1 MDFGEKLKALR
12 TERGLTQEQL
22 AARLYVSRTAVSKWE
37 TGGGSPNLDSLQAVA
52 RLFDV
57 SVDDLL
63 SADDLIVL
71 ARDERRSTA
80 RSSGML
86 SFGLLDVLAVV
97 FAFIPL
103 YGVDDGSFVRMANLA
118 DYGASVDF
126 GASFAV
132 MAAAVVSLMFV
143 GAVEILLAAAGS
155 RRAAASSPSFGFA
168 VQALAVVLFAP
179 PCSPT
184 PQRSCSRCSW
194 RRSSSAT
201 VFCARN
207 PWSAAEVTHRVA
219 RATHRGLPPGGARR
233 FIEVRTRKGSA
244 ASVRRKDGSM
254 ETTLMAAWLN
264 DAFAAFD
271 ATILGGRCMRSQNV
285 GASRSRPCSRR

>member
-63 SADDLIVL
+63 STDDLIVL

-143 GAVEILLAAAGS
+143 GAVEIVLAAAGS
-155 RRAAASSPSFGFA
+155 RRAAPIVALVGFA
-168 VQALAVVLFAP
+168 VQALAVVLFATTMQP
-179 PCSPT
+179 Y
-184 PQRSCSRCSW
+184 
-194 RRSSSAT
+194 A
-201 VFCARN
+201 
-207 PWSAAEVTHRVA
+207 
-219 RATHRGLPPGGARR
+219 
-233 FIEVRTRKGSA
+233 
-244 ASVRRKDGSM
+244 
-254 ETTLMAAWLN
+254 TTLMFVLLLAKVVVGYR
-264 DAFAAFD
+264 
-271 ATILGGRCMRSQNV
+271 ILRS
-285 GASRSRPCSRR
+285 

>member
-63 SADDLIVL
+63 STDDLIVL

-126 GASFAV
+126 GASFAA

-143 GAVEILLAAAGS
+143 GAVEIVLAAAGS
-155 RRAAASSPSFGFA
+155 RRAARIVALVGFA
-168 VQALAVVLFAP
+168 VQALAVVLFASTMQP
-179 PCSPT
+179 Y
-184 PQRSCSRCSW
+184 
-194 RRSSSAT
+194 A
-201 VFCARN
+201 
-207 PWSAAEVTHRVA
+207 
-219 RATHRGLPPGGARR
+219 
-233 FIEVRTRKGSA
+233 
-244 ASVRRKDGSM
+244 
-254 ETTLMAAWLN
+254 TTLMFVLLLAKVVVGYR
-264 DAFAAFD
+264 
-271 ATILGGRCMRSQNV
+271 ILRS
-285 GASRSRPCSRR
+285 

>member
-63 SADDLIVL
+63 STDDLIVL

-132 MAAAVVSLMFV
+132 MAAAVVSLMFM
-143 GAVEILLAAAGS
+143 GAVEIVLAAAGS
-155 RRAAASSPSFGFA
+155 RRAARIVALVGFA
-168 VQALAVVLFAP
+168 VQALAVVLFASTMQP
-179 PCSPT
+179 Y
-184 PQRSCSRCSW
+184 
-194 RRSSSAT
+194 A
-201 VFCARN
+201 
-207 PWSAAEVTHRVA
+207 
-219 RATHRGLPPGGARR
+219 
-233 FIEVRTRKGSA
+233 
-244 ASVRRKDGSM
+244 
-254 ETTLMAAWLN
+254 TTLMFVLLLAKVVVGYR
-264 DAFAAFD
+264 
-271 ATILGGRCMRSQNV
+271 ILRS
-285 GASRSRPCSRR
+285 

>member
-63 SADDLIVL
+63 STDDLIVL
-71 ARDERRSTA
+71 ACDERRSTA

-155 RRAAASSPSFGFA
+155 RRAARIVALVGFA
-168 VQALAVVLFAP
+168 VQALAVVLFASTMQP
-179 PCSPT
+179 Y
-184 PQRSCSRCSW
+184 
-194 RRSSSAT
+194 A
-201 VFCARN
+201 
-207 PWSAAEVTHRVA
+207 
-219 RATHRGLPPGGARR
+219 
-233 FIEVRTRKGSA
+233 
-244 ASVRRKDGSM
+244 
-254 ETTLMAAWLN
+254 TTLMFVLLLAKVVVGYR
-264 DAFAAFD
+264 
-271 ATILGGRCMRSQNV
+271 ILRS
-285 GASRSRPCSRR
+285 

>member
-155 RRAAASSPSFGFA
+155 RRAARIVALVGFA
-168 VQALAVVLFAP
+168 VQALAVVLFASTMQP
-179 PCSPT
+179 Y
-184 PQRSCSRCSW
+184 
-194 RRSSSAT
+194 A
-201 VFCARN
+201 
-207 PWSAAEVTHRVA
+207 
-219 RATHRGLPPGGARR
+219 
-233 FIEVRTRKGSA
+233 
-244 ASVRRKDGSM
+244 
-254 ETTLMAAWLN
+254 TTLMFVLLLAKVVVGYR
-264 DAFAAFD
+264 
-271 ATILGGRCMRSQNV
+271 ILRS
-285 GASRSRPCSRR
+285 

>member
-155 RRAAASSPSFGFA
+155 RRAARIVALVGFA
-168 VQALAVVLFAP
+168 VQALAVVLFASIMQP
-179 PCSPT
+179 Y
-184 PQRSCSRCSW
+184 
-194 RRSSSAT
+194 A
-201 VFCARN
+201 
-207 PWSAAEVTHRVA
+207 
-219 RATHRGLPPGGARR
+219 
-233 FIEVRTRKGSA
+233 
-244 ASVRRKDGSM
+244 
-254 ETTLMAAWLN
+254 TTLM
-264 DAFAAFD
+264 FALLLAKVVVGYR
-271 ATILGGRCMRSQNV
+271 ILRS
-285 GASRSRPCSRR
+285 

>member
-126 GASFAV
+126 GASFAA

-155 RRAAASSPSFGFA
+155 RRAARIVALVGFA
-168 VQALAVVLFAP
+168 VQALAVVLFASTMQP
-179 PCSPT
+179 Y
-184 PQRSCSRCSW
+184 
-194 RRSSSAT
+194 A
-201 VFCARN
+201 
-207 PWSAAEVTHRVA
+207 
-219 RATHRGLPPGGARR
+219 
-233 FIEVRTRKGSA
+233 
-244 ASVRRKDGSM
+244 
-254 ETTLMAAWLN
+254 TTLM
-264 DAFAAFD
+264 FALLLAKVVVGYR
-271 ATILGGRCMRSQNV
+271 ILRS
-285 GASRSRPCSRR
+285 

>member
-63 SADDLIVL
+63 STDDLIVL

-103 YGVDDGSFVRMANLA
+103 YGVDDGSFVRMANLP

-143 GAVEILLAAAGS
+143 GAVEIVLAAAGS
-155 RRAAASSPSFGFA
+155 RRAARIVALVGFA
-168 VQALAVVLFAP
+168 VQALAVVLFASTMQP
-179 PCSPT
+179 Y
-184 PQRSCSRCSW
+184 
-194 RRSSSAT
+194 A
-201 VFCARN
+201 
-207 PWSAAEVTHRVA
+207 
-219 RATHRGLPPGGARR
+219 
-233 FIEVRTRKGSA
+233 
-244 ASVRRKDGSM
+244 
-254 ETTLMAAWLN
+254 TTLMFVLLLAKVVVGYR
-264 DAFAAFD
+264 
-271 ATILGGRCMRSQNV
+271 ILRS
-285 GASRSRPCSRR
+285 

>member
-22 AARLYVSRTAVSKWE
+22 AAKLYVSRTAVSKWE

-103 YGVDDGSFVRMANLA
+103 YGVDDGSLVRMANLA

-126 GASFAV
+126 GASFAA
-132 MAAAVVSLMFV
+132 MAAAVVSLMFM
-143 GAVEILLAAAGS
+143 GAVEIVLAAVGS
-155 RRAAASSPSFGFA
+155 RRAARIVALVGFA
-168 VQALAVVLFAP
+168 VQALAVVLFASTMQP
-179 PCSPT
+179 Y
-184 PQRSCSRCSW
+184 
-194 RRSSSAT
+194 A
-201 VFCARN
+201 
-207 PWSAAEVTHRVA
+207 
-219 RATHRGLPPGGARR
+219 
-233 FIEVRTRKGSA
+233 
-244 ASVRRKDGSM
+244 
-254 ETTLMAAWLN
+254 TTLM
-264 DAFAAFD
+264 FALLLAKVVVGYR
-271 ATILGGRCMRSQNV
+271 ILRS
-285 GASRSRPCSRR
+285 

>member
-103 YGVDDGSFVRMANLA
+103 YGVDDDSFVRMANLA

-155 RRAAASSPSFGFA
+155 RRAARIVALVGFA
-168 VQALAVVLFAP
+168 VQALAVVLFASTMQP
-179 PCSPT
+179 Y
-184 PQRSCSRCSW
+184 
-194 RRSSSAT
+194 A
-201 VFCARN
+201 
-207 PWSAAEVTHRVA
+207 
-219 RATHRGLPPGGARR
+219 
-233 FIEVRTRKGSA
+233 
-244 ASVRRKDGSM
+244 
-254 ETTLMAAWLN
+254 TTLM
-264 DAFAAFD
+264 FALLLAKVVVGYR
-271 ATILGGRCMRSQNV
+271 ILRS
-285 GASRSRPCSRR
+285 

>member
-1 MDFGEKLKALR
+1 MHTDFGEKLKALR

-63 SADDLIVL
+63 STDDLIVL

-155 RRAAASSPSFGFA
+155 RRAARIVALVGFA
-168 VQALAVVLFAP
+168 VQALAVVLFASTMQP
-179 PCSPT
+179 Y
-184 PQRSCSRCSW
+184 
-194 RRSSSAT
+194 A
-201 VFCARN
+201 
-207 PWSAAEVTHRVA
+207 
-219 RATHRGLPPGGARR
+219 
-233 FIEVRTRKGSA
+233 
-244 ASVRRKDGSM
+244 
-254 ETTLMAAWLN
+254 TTLM
-264 DAFAAFD
+264 FALLLAKVVVGYR
-271 ATILGGRCMRSQNV
+271 ILRS
-285 GASRSRPCSRR
+285 

>member
-63 SADDLIVL
+63 STDDLIVL

-143 GAVEILLAAAGS
+143 GAVEIVQAAAGS
-155 RRAAASSPSFGFA
+155 RRAARIVALVGFA
-168 VQALAVVLFAP
+168 VQALAVVLFASTMQP
-179 PCSPT
+179 Y
-184 PQRSCSRCSW
+184 
-194 RRSSSAT
+194 A
-201 VFCARN
+201 
-207 PWSAAEVTHRVA
+207 
-219 RATHRGLPPGGARR
+219 
-233 FIEVRTRKGSA
+233 
-244 ASVRRKDGSM
+244 
-254 ETTLMAAWLN
+254 TTLMFVLLLAKVVVGYR
-264 DAFAAFD
+264 
-271 ATILGGRCMRSQNV
+271 ILRS
-285 GASRSRPCSRR
+285 

>member
-37 TGGGSPNLDSLQAVA
+37 TGGGSPNLDSLQVVA

-132 MAAAVVSLMFV
+132 MAAAVVSLMFM
-143 GAVEILLAAAGS
+143 GAVEIVLAAVGS
-155 RRAAASSPSFGFA
+155 RRAARIVALVGFA
-168 VQALAVVLFAP
+168 VQALAVVLFASTMQP
-179 PCSPT
+179 Y
-184 PQRSCSRCSW
+184 
-194 RRSSSAT
+194 A
-201 VFCARN
+201 
-207 PWSAAEVTHRVA
+207 
-219 RATHRGLPPGGARR
+219 
-233 FIEVRTRKGSA
+233 
-244 ASVRRKDGSM
+244 
-254 ETTLMAAWLN
+254 TTLM
-264 DAFAAFD
+264 FALLLAKVVVGYR
-271 ATILGGRCMRSQNV
+271 ILRS
-285 GASRSRPCSRR
+285 

>member
-103 YGVDDGSFVRMANLA
+103 YGVDDGSLVRMANLA

-132 MAAAVVSLMFV
+132 MAATVVSLMFV

-155 RRAAASSPSFGFA
+155 RRAARNVALVGFA
-168 VQALAVVLFAP
+168 VQALAVVLFASTMQP
-179 PCSPT
+179 Y
-184 PQRSCSRCSW
+184 
-194 RRSSSAT
+194 A
-201 VFCARN
+201 
-207 PWSAAEVTHRVA
+207 
-219 RATHRGLPPGGARR
+219 
-233 FIEVRTRKGSA
+233 
-244 ASVRRKDGSM
+244 
-254 ETTLMAAWLN
+254 TTLM
-264 DAFAAFD
+264 FALLLAKVVVGYR
-271 ATILGGRCMRSQNV
+271 ILRS
-285 GASRSRPCSRR
+285 

>member
-52 RLFDV
+52 RLFDA

-63 SADDLIVL
+63 STDDLIVL

-155 RRAAASSPSFGFA
+155 RRAARIVALVGFA
-168 VQALAVVLFAP
+168 VQALAVVLFASTMQP
-179 PCSPT
+179 Y
-184 PQRSCSRCSW
+184 
-194 RRSSSAT
+194 A
-201 VFCARN
+201 
-207 PWSAAEVTHRVA
+207 
-219 RATHRGLPPGGARR
+219 
-233 FIEVRTRKGSA
+233 
-244 ASVRRKDGSM
+244 
-254 ETTLMAAWLN
+254 TTLM
-264 DAFAAFD
+264 FALLLAKVVVGYR
-271 ATILGGRCMRSQNV
+271 ILRS
-285 GASRSRPCSRR
+285 

>member
-37 TGGGSPNLDSLQAVA
+37 TGGGSPHLDSLQAVA

-155 RRAAASSPSFGFA
+155 RRAARIVALVGFA
-168 VQALAVVLFAP
+168 VQALAVVLFASTMQP
-179 PCSPT
+179 Y
-184 PQRSCSRCSW
+184 
-194 RRSSSAT
+194 A
-201 VFCARN
+201 
-207 PWSAAEVTHRVA
+207 
-219 RATHRGLPPGGARR
+219 
-233 FIEVRTRKGSA
+233 
-244 ASVRRKDGSM
+244 
-254 ETTLMAAWLN
+254 TTLM
-264 DAFAAFD
+264 FALLLAKVVVGYR
-271 ATILGGRCMRSQNV
+271 ILRS
-285 GASRSRPCSRR
+285 

>member
-22 AARLYVSRTAVSKWE
+22 AAKLYVSRTAVSKWE
-37 TGGGSPNLDSLQAVA
+37 TGGGSPNLDSLQVVA

-155 RRAAASSPSFGFA
+155 RRAARIVALVGFA
-168 VQALAVVLFAP
+168 VQALAVVLFASTMQP
-179 PCSPT
+179 Y
-184 PQRSCSRCSW
+184 
-194 RRSSSAT
+194 A
-201 VFCARN
+201 
-207 PWSAAEVTHRVA
+207 
-219 RATHRGLPPGGARR
+219 
-233 FIEVRTRKGSA
+233 
-244 ASVRRKDGSM
+244 
-254 ETTLMAAWLN
+254 TTLM
-264 DAFAAFD
+264 FALLLAKVVVGYR
-271 ATILGGRCMRSQNV
+271 ILRS
-285 GASRSRPCSRR
+285 

>member
-63 SADDLIVL
+63 STDDLIVL

-143 GAVEILLAAAGS
+143 GAVEIVLAAAGS
-155 RRAAASSPSFGFA
+155 RRAARIVALVGFA
-168 VQALAVVLFAP
+168 VQALAVVLFASTMQP
-179 PCSPT
+179 Y
-184 PQRSCSRCSW
+184 
-194 RRSSSAT
+194 A
-201 VFCARN
+201 
-207 PWSAAEVTHRVA
+207 
-219 RATHRGLPPGGARR
+219 
-233 FIEVRTRKGSA
+233 
-244 ASVRRKDGSM
+244 
-254 ETTLMAAWLN
+254 TTLMYVLLLAKVVVGYR
-264 DAFAAFD
+264 
-271 ATILGGRCMRSQNV
+271 ILRS
-285 GASRSRPCSRR
+285 

>member
-12 TERGLTQEQL
+12 TERGLTQEQR

-63 SADDLIVL
+63 STDDLIVL

-143 GAVEILLAAAGS
+143 GAVEIVLAAAGS
-155 RRAAASSPSFGFA
+155 RRAARIVALVGFA
-168 VQALAVVLFAP
+168 VQALAVVLFASTMQP
-179 PCSPT
+179 Y
-184 PQRSCSRCSW
+184 
-194 RRSSSAT
+194 A
-201 VFCARN
+201 
-207 PWSAAEVTHRVA
+207 
-219 RATHRGLPPGGARR
+219 
-233 FIEVRTRKGSA
+233 
-244 ASVRRKDGSM
+244 
-254 ETTLMAAWLN
+254 TTLMFVLLLAKVVVGYR
-264 DAFAAFD
+264 
-271 ATILGGRCMRSQNV
+271 ILRS
-285 GASRSRPCSRR
+285 

>member
-80 RSSGML
+80 RSSSML

-143 GAVEILLAAAGS
+143 GAVEIVLAAAGS
-155 RRAAASSPSFGFA
+155 RRAARIVALVGFA
-168 VQALAVVLFAP
+168 VQALAVVLFASTMQP
-179 PCSPT
+179 Y
-184 PQRSCSRCSW
+184 
-194 RRSSSAT
+194 A
-201 VFCARN
+201 
-207 PWSAAEVTHRVA
+207 
-219 RATHRGLPPGGARR
+219 
-233 FIEVRTRKGSA
+233 
-244 ASVRRKDGSM
+244 
-254 ETTLMAAWLN
+254 TTL
-264 DAFAAFD
+264 AFALFLAK
-271 ATILGGRCMRSQNV
+271 AVVGYRILRS
-285 GASRSRPCSRR
+285 

>member
-63 SADDLIVL
+63 STDDLIVL
-71 ARDERRSTA
+71 ARDERRSSA
-80 RSSGML
+80 RSGGML
-86 SFGLLDVLAVV
+86 SFGLLDMLAVV
-97 FAFIPL
+97 FAFLPL

-143 GAVEILLAAAGS
+143 GAVEIVLAAAGS
-155 RRAAASSPSFGFA
+155 RRAARIVALVGFA
-168 VQALAVVLFAP
+168 VQALAVVLFASTMQP
-179 PCSPT
+179 Y
-184 PQRSCSRCSW
+184 
-194 RRSSSAT
+194 A
-201 VFCARN
+201 
-207 PWSAAEVTHRVA
+207 
-219 RATHRGLPPGGARR
+219 
-233 FIEVRTRKGSA
+233 
-244 ASVRRKDGSM
+244 
-254 ETTLMAAWLN
+254 TTLMFVLLLAKVVVGYR
-264 DAFAAFD
+264 
-271 ATILGGRCMRSQNV
+271 ILRS
-285 GASRSRPCSRR
+285 

>member
-37 TGGGSPNLDSLQAVA
+37 TGGGSPNLDSLQVVA

-63 SADDLIVL
+63 STDDLIVL

-103 YGVDDGSFVRMANLA
+103 YGVDDGSLVRMANLA

-155 RRAAASSPSFGFA
+155 RRAARIVALVGFA
-168 VQALAVVLFAP
+168 VQALAVVLFASTMQP
-179 PCSPT
+179 Y
-184 PQRSCSRCSW
+184 
-194 RRSSSAT
+194 A
-201 VFCARN
+201 
-207 PWSAAEVTHRVA
+207 
-219 RATHRGLPPGGARR
+219 
-233 FIEVRTRKGSA
+233 
-244 ASVRRKDGSM
+244 
-254 ETTLMAAWLN
+254 TTLM
-264 DAFAAFD
+264 FALLLAKVVVGYR
-271 ATILGGRCMRSQNV
+271 ILRS
-285 GASRSRPCSRR
+285 

>member
-63 SADDLIVL
+63 STDDLIVL

-97 FAFIPL
+97 LAFIPL

-143 GAVEILLAAAGS
+143 GAVEIVLAAAGS
-155 RRAAASSPSFGFA
+155 RRAARIVALVGFA
-168 VQALAVVLFAP
+168 VQALAVVLFASTMQP
-179 PCSPT
+179 Y
-184 PQRSCSRCSW
+184 
-194 RRSSSAT
+194 A
-201 VFCARN
+201 
-207 PWSAAEVTHRVA
+207 
-219 RATHRGLPPGGARR
+219 
-233 FIEVRTRKGSA
+233 
-244 ASVRRKDGSM
+244 
-254 ETTLMAAWLN
+254 TTLMFVLLLAKVVVGYR
-264 DAFAAFD
+264 
-271 ATILGGRCMRSQNV
+271 ILRS
-285 GASRSRPCSRR
+285 

>member
-63 SADDLIVL
+63 STDDLIVL

-132 MAAAVVSLMFV
+132 MEAAVVSLMFV
-143 GAVEILLAAAGS
+143 GAVEIVLAAAGS
-155 RRAAASSPSFGFA
+155 RRAARIVALVGFA
-168 VQALAVVLFAP
+168 VQALAVVLFASTMQP
-179 PCSPT
+179 Y
-184 PQRSCSRCSW
+184 
-194 RRSSSAT
+194 A
-201 VFCARN
+201 
-207 PWSAAEVTHRVA
+207 
-219 RATHRGLPPGGARR
+219 
-233 FIEVRTRKGSA
+233 
-244 ASVRRKDGSM
+244 
-254 ETTLMAAWLN
+254 TTLMFVLLLAKVVVGYR
-264 DAFAAFD
+264 
-271 ATILGGRCMRSQNV
+271 ILRS
-285 GASRSRPCSRR
+285 

>member
-63 SADDLIVL
+63 STDDLIVL

-103 YGVDDGSFVRMANLA
+103 YGVDDGSLVRMANLA

-143 GAVEILLAAAGS
+143 GAVEIVLAAAGS
-155 RRAAASSPSFGFA
+155 RRAARIVALVGFA
-168 VQALAVVLFAP
+168 VQALAVVLFASTMQP
-179 PCSPT
+179 Y
-184 PQRSCSRCSW
+184 
-194 RRSSSAT
+194 A
-201 VFCARN
+201 
-207 PWSAAEVTHRVA
+207 
-219 RATHRGLPPGGARR
+219 
-233 FIEVRTRKGSA
+233 
-244 ASVRRKDGSM
+244 
-254 ETTLMAAWLN
+254 TTLM
-264 DAFAAFD
+264 FALLLAKVVVGYR
-271 ATILGGRCMRSQNV
+271 ILRS
-285 GASRSRPCSRR
+285 

>member
-63 SADDLIVL
+63 STDDLIVL

-80 RSSGML
+80 RSGGML

-143 GAVEILLAAAGS
+143 GAVEIVLAAAGS
-155 RRAAASSPSFGFA
+155 RRAARIVALVGFA
-168 VQALAVVLFAP
+168 VQALAVVLFASTMQP
-179 PCSPT
+179 Y
-184 PQRSCSRCSW
+184 
-194 RRSSSAT
+194 A
-201 VFCARN
+201 
-207 PWSAAEVTHRVA
+207 
-219 RATHRGLPPGGARR
+219 
-233 FIEVRTRKGSA
+233 
-244 ASVRRKDGSM
+244 
-254 ETTLMAAWLN
+254 TTLMFVLLLAKVVVGYR
-264 DAFAAFD
+264 
-271 ATILGGRCMRSQNV
+271 ILRS
-285 GASRSRPCSRR
+285 

>member
-12 TERGLTQEQL
+12 TERGLPQEQL

-63 SADDLIVL
+63 STDDLIVL

-143 GAVEILLAAAGS
+143 GAVEIVLAAAGS
-155 RRAAASSPSFGFA
+155 RRAARIVALVGFA
-168 VQALAVVLFAP
+168 VQALAVVLFASTMQP
-179 PCSPT
+179 Y
-184 PQRSCSRCSW
+184 
-194 RRSSSAT
+194 A
-201 VFCARN
+201 
-207 PWSAAEVTHRVA
+207 
-219 RATHRGLPPGGARR
+219 
-233 FIEVRTRKGSA
+233 
-244 ASVRRKDGSM
+244 
-254 ETTLMAAWLN
+254 TTLMFVLLLAKVVVGYR
-264 DAFAAFD
+264 
-271 ATILGGRCMRSQNV
+271 ILRS
-285 GASRSRPCSRR
+285 

>member
-37 TGGGSPNLDSLQAVA
+37 TGSGSPNLDSLQAVA

-63 SADDLIVL
+63 STDDLIVL

-155 RRAAASSPSFGFA
+155 RRAARIVALVGFA
-168 VQALAVVLFAP
+168 VQALAVVLFASTMQP
-179 PCSPT
+179 Y
-184 PQRSCSRCSW
+184 
-194 RRSSSAT
+194 A
-201 VFCARN
+201 
-207 PWSAAEVTHRVA
+207 
-219 RATHRGLPPGGARR
+219 
-233 FIEVRTRKGSA
+233 
-244 ASVRRKDGSM
+244 
-254 ETTLMAAWLN
+254 TTLM
-264 DAFAAFD
+264 FALLLAKVVVGYR
-271 ATILGGRCMRSQNV
+271 ILRS
-285 GASRSRPCSRR
+285 

>member
-1 MDFGEKLKALR
+1 MKNVFLGEYIKQRRLDL
-12 TERGLTQEQL
+12 GLTQEQL

-63 SADDLIVL
+63 STDDLIVL

-143 GAVEILLAAAGS
+143 GAVEIVLAAAGS
-155 RRAAASSPSFGFA
+155 RRAARIVALVGFA
-168 VQALAVVLFAP
+168 VQALAVVLFASTMQP
-179 PCSPT
+179 Y
-184 PQRSCSRCSW
+184 
-194 RRSSSAT
+194 A
-201 VFCARN
+201 
-207 PWSAAEVTHRVA
+207 
-219 RATHRGLPPGGARR
+219 
-233 FIEVRTRKGSA
+233 
-244 ASVRRKDGSM
+244 
-254 ETTLMAAWLN
+254 TTLM
-264 DAFAAFD
+264 FALLLAKVVVGYR
-271 ATILGGRCMRSQNV
+271 IRRS
-285 GASRSRPCSRR
+285 

>member
-63 SADDLIVL
+63 STDDLIVL

-97 FAFIPL
+97 FAFLPL

-143 GAVEILLAAAGS
+143 GAVEIVLAAAGS
-155 RRAAASSPSFGFA
+155 RRAARIVALVGFA
-168 VQALAVVLFAP
+168 VQALAVVLFASTMQP
-179 PCSPT
+179 Y
-184 PQRSCSRCSW
+184 
-194 RRSSSAT
+194 A
-201 VFCARN
+201 
-207 PWSAAEVTHRVA
+207 
-219 RATHRGLPPGGARR
+219 
-233 FIEVRTRKGSA
+233 
-244 ASVRRKDGSM
+244 
-254 ETTLMAAWLN
+254 TTLMFVLLLAKVVVGYR
-264 DAFAAFD
+264 
-271 ATILGGRCMRSQNV
+271 ILRS
-285 GASRSRPCSRR
+285 